1 MDESVSTVERETVQQ
16 HSSAKPRVEA
26 RVEEALKRLAEL
38 RKGMPPID
46 AVTRRGGTP
55 GRSILRGLTAARV
68 ENRQPERCR

>member
-1 MDESVSTVERETVQQ
+1 MDDGVSTIERETVQQ

-46 AVTRRGGTP
+46 AVKLIRE
-55 GRSILRGLTAARV
+55 GR
-68 ENRQPERCR
+68 EMPERGSRQ

>member
-38 RKGMPPID
+38 RKGMSPID
-46 AVTRRGGTP
+46 AVKLIRE
-55 GRSILRGLTAARV
+55 GR
-68 ENRQPERCR
+68 EMPERDSRQ

>member
-16 HSSAKPRVEA
+16 HSSAKPHMEA

-46 AVTRRGGTP
+46 AVKLIRE
-55 GRSILRGLTAARV
+55 GR
-68 ENRQPERCR
+68 EMPERDSRQ

>member
-1 MDESVSTVERETVQQ
+1 MDDGVSTIERETVRQ

-46 AVTRRGGTP
+46 AVKLIRE
-55 GRSILRGLTAARV
+55 GR
-68 ENRQPERCR
+68 EMPERGSRQ

>member
-46 AVTRRGGTP
+46 AVKLVRE
-55 GRSILRGLTAARV
+55 GR
-68 ENRQPERCR
+68 EMPERDSRQ